1 MKLLLLGLLTMIT
14 LFAMSG
20 CETEGAERTASR
32 SAIPWNKPASWEG
45 AGALG
50 AMGMGTH

>member
-1 MKLLLLGLLTMIT
+1 MKLLFLMLLTMIP
-14 LFAMSG
+14 LFVMSG
-20 CETEGAERTASR
+20 CETEGVEHTASR